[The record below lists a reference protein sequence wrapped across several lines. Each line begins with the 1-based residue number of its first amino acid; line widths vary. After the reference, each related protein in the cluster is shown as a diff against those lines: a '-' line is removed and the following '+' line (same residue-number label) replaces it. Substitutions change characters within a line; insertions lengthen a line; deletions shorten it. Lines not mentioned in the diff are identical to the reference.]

1 MPITKDG
8 TQYFSTS
15 ETALMLGVSPNTIR
29 GQKKR
34 GKIEAAFYEFNT
46 SWFAGEEIERYR
58 VESQSG
64 SKAIK

>member
-1 MPITKDG
+1 MSYTKDG
-8 TQYFSTS
+8 ILYYSTA
-15 ETALMLGVSPNTIR
+15 ETAEFLKVSPATIR

-34 GKIEAAFYEFNT
+34 GKITASGFRFNT

-58 VESQSG
+58 IESQSG